1 MEHGVALRLE
11 QVEAQYGAEG
21 SQAGR
26 DPTTGACLY
35 GSMAHVQHPAQ
46 TRLVAEVSVSG
57 QRFLSATQQPQTH
70 GNRLQFECVV
80 KLGVR
85 CIELQGLAPA
95 RYPWLRLGSW

>member
-1 MEHGVALRLE
+1 MQHNLSD
-11 QVEAQYGAEG
+11 G

-26 DPTTGACLY
+26 DQQELTW
-35 GSMAHVQHPAQ
+35 HVQHPVQ

-57 QRFLSATQQPQTH
+57 QRFLCHTATSS
-70 GNRLQFECVV
+70 LSV

-95 RYPWLRLGSW
+95 